1 MPRFWKIRYIIAAVA
16 IITASAC
23 GRQVALIPI
32 SGNPWHS
39 INFPQGVTFR
49 SFATGSPP
57 RTTDYQCS
65 IGLWE
70 KKDVALFVSL
80 NNFTKGE
87 SIAVKDVR
95 DMGDGCGKKLPCSKH
110 KAVDQWGGIAPKS
123 FVPTGFYVCDSNGK
137 KSILLVSRGYN

>member
-1 MPRFWKIRYIIAAVA
+1 MPRFWKIRYFITVIA
-16 IITASAC
+16 IITTSAC

-32 SGNPWHS
+32 SGNPWRS

-70 KKDVALFVSL
+70 RKDVALFVSL
-80 NNFTKGE
+80 NKFSSGE
-87 SIAVKDVR
+87 PAKLKQIR
-95 DMGDGCGKKLPCSKH
+95 RIDGCGKKLVCSNDK
-110 KAVDQWGGIAPKS
+110 VNQLGGIAPNSFAPTSIFVCEFRGKS
-123 FVPTGFYVCDSNGK
+123 
-137 KSILLVSRGYN
+137 SILLISRGYS